1 MKAIALDEF
10 GGPEVLSLRE
20 VPDPVVGPDS
30 VLVQVWAAGVNPVD
44 FKIRKGFLRGA
55 FPHHT
60 PLIPGWD
67 VAGVVAATGPAV
79 TRFAEGDEVYGYI
92 RKDHVQNGG
101 YAELVAAADWML
113 ARKPAALSFEEA
125 GALPLAGLTALQCL
139 HAARTGQGDVVL
151 VHAAAGGVG
160 HLAVQLAR
168 QLGAAK
174 VIGTASERNH
184 EFVRSLGAEPVS
196 YGEGLVERVAQLA
209 GGGSSGGKF
218 SGGKFSGGRVDVAL
232 DFVPTSSEAIDPS
245 TRLVRDPARLVSIGD
260 AARVRELG
268 GRYVF
273 VRADPDQLAWLAQL
287 ADAGSLRVELQRTF
301 PLEAAADAHRLLESG
316 HVRGKLAL
324 TV

>member
-20 VPDPVVGPDS
+20 VPDPVVGPDY
-30 VLVQVWAAGVNPVD
+30 VLVQVRAAGVNPVD
-44 FKIRKGFLRGA
+44 FKIRRGFLRGA

-60 PLIPGWD
+60 PLIPGWE
-67 VAGVVAATGPAV
+67 VAGVVAAAGPAV

-101 YAELVAAADWML
+101 YAELVAAADRML

-168 QLGAAK
+168 QLGAAR

-196 YGEGLVERVAQLA
+196 YGDGLVERVTQVA
-209 GGGSSGGKF
+209 GGEGK
-218 SGGKFSGGRVDVAL
+218 VDVAL
-232 DFVPTSSEAIDPS
+232 DFVPTSSEAIDAS
-245 TRLVRDPARLVSIGD
+245 VRLVRDPARLVSIGD

-301 PLEAAADAHRLLESG
+301 PLEAAGDAHRLLESG